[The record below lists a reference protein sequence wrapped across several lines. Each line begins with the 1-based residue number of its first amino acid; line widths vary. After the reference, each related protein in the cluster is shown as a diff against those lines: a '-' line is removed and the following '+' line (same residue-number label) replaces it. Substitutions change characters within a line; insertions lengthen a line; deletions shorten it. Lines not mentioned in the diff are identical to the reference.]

1 MLSLSEEMFA
11 DIGARVVLKFM
22 DAAEEEKER
31 EFYMYT
37 GLYVLTLFGE
47 MLFNEK
53 EGDNTDGS
61 EERSGN

>member
-1 MLSLSEEMFA
+1 MLSLSERIFA
-11 DIGARVVLKFM
+11 DIGARVILKFM
-22 DAAEEEKER
+22 DTADEEEER
-31 EFYMYT
+31 EFYMLT

-61 EERSGN
+61 EE

>member
-1 MLSLSEEMFA
+1 MVKLDEAKYA
-11 DIGARVVLKFM
+11 DIGAKAIQKFM
-22 DAAEEEKER
+22 DTADEEEER
-31 EFYMYT
+31 EFYMLT

-61 EERSGN
+61 EE

>member
-37 GLYVLTLFGE
+37 GLYVLTLFGD
-47 MLFNEK
+47 MLFNGK
-53 EGDNTDGS
+53 EGNADGS
-61 EERSGN
+61 KE